1 MRALRMLR
9 RLWRQEFGQGLVLA
23 ALVMIVILGFAAMAV
38 DVGYWF
44 SQKGEVQNAVDAAAL
59 AGARELPNNY
69 QQAQAKARE
78 YLLKN
83 GVDTTK
89 GDTITITF
97 RCTSTYQVAC
107 DPTTN
112 HWDTIVVSVQR
123 QVQAWFAR
131 VFDIQHAL
139 VGDVH
144 AAGCNGP
151 CGGAAYQPADVV
163 QILDRSS
170 SMTST
175 DMTNAKNAAKALLEY
190 FQPSLQHVGLGVL
203 GPSNITTICS
213 SPNAGGL
220 GIHAATGG
228 EWLPVH
234 LMSDYQNSNGTL
246 NTNSLLVKTINCLDN
261 SQVQT
266 DLGEP
271 IKAATDYLKLY
282 GRSGMTW
289 GIILLTDGA
298 ANALPS
304 YDTGYRNCT
313 QEQKVTLKSGHN
325 NGFETTPLNACT
337 DGSGQATDAS
347 SGTDTN
353 NTCAD
358 TDIGKD
364 RHMFYNYGISVPSG
378 NNIMGIEVRLDAWA
392 SSSSS
397 SPHMCVRLSWDG
409 GNTWTASEQTSN
421 FGTSQQTYTLGDS
434 GDTWGRTWTPSEL
447 SDANFRVK
455 VTDVATNNSRTF
467 NLDWAAVK
475 VYYAPAT
482 TGPCAYTAQ
491 QADAA
496 KAAGIEVFTIG
507 YGVGSGDLCTDT
519 SGAWK
524 NKNAIQLLQNVAT
537 DSAHFF
543 NQPSKG
549 DLQAVFQVIG
559 SQIASGARLV
569 E

>member
-1 MRALRMLR
+1 MLR

-175 DMTNAKNAAKALLEY
+175 DMTNVKNAAKALLEY
-190 FQPSLQHVGLGVL
+190 FQPSLQHVGLAVL
-203 GPSNITTICS
+203 GPSSTTTICS

-220 GIHAATGG
+220 GIAAATGG
-228 EWLPVH
+228 EWLPVL

-246 NTNSLLVKTINCLDN
+246 NTNSLLVKTINCLNN

-271 IKAATDYLKLY
+271 MKAATDYLKLY

-298 ANALPS
+298 ANALPA
-304 YDTGYRNCT
+304 YDTGYLNCT
-313 QEQKVTLKSGHN
+313 QTAPVPGGHN
-325 NGFETTPLNACT
+325 DGFETTPLNACT

-347 SGTDTN
+347 SGTNKND
-353 NTCAD
+353 TCAD
-358 TDIGKD
+358 TDTGKD

-392 SSSSS
+392 SSNSS

-421 FGTSQQTYTLGDS
+421 FGTSQQTYILGS
-434 GDTWGRTWTPSEL
+434 NGDTWGHTWTPSEL

-507 YGVGSGDLCTDT
+507 YGVGSGDVCSDT
-519 SGAWK
+519 TGAWK

-543 NQPSKG
+543 NQPTKG